1 MKDIRIRKALEK
13 DLLTIQTLNNKLF
26 EYEMDRDLDNYIPN
40 WAFGKEST
48 EYFSDLINNQFVIL
62 AEVDDKPVGYLAGS
76 VYLDDT
82 YSYYD
87 GKTADLDNM
96 YIEEEY
102 RHFGIGSKLV
112 NSFFEW
118 CKEKQ
123 AKRVFVTATIG
134 NDNTIAFYKKHGF
147 NELNVE
153 LKKEL

>member
-1 MKDIRIRKALEK
+1 MKEIKIRKATIE
-13 DLLTIQTLNNKLF
+13 DLKSIQTLNNKLF
-26 EYEMDRDLDNYIPN
+26 EYEMDRDLDNYIDV

-48 EYFSDLINNQFVIL
+48 EYFSDLIENQFVII
-62 AEVDDKPVGYLAGS
+62 AELDGEPVGYLAGS
-76 VYLDDT
+76 IYQDDT
-82 YSYYD
+82 YSYYE

-96 YIEEEY
+96 YIEEQY

-118 CKEKQ
+118 CRKQ
-123 AKRVFVTATIG
+123 KAKRVFVTATIG

-147 NELNVE
+147 NELNIE